1 MQRLR
6 FTLLLIGATVL
17 SLALGNSLLHAQGGA
32 DYILREVA
40 RLHALPPALHEQFR
54 LAPGAWEVGDH
65 DDYALAV
72 DAGAYHIRVDAA
84 DKLVWGTGPDDV
96 PADLYAE
103 VDAFYVAGPLDNSFG
118 LGFRRQANGDMYL
131 FSASSDGFYRLAKV
145 TQTGLAEIV
154 PWKATGWPAAEAGN
168 ATRLGVFAAGPEISL
183 LIDGEV
189 VEMAW
194 DDSYAAGGVALA
206 ASAPGGPG
214 VAVAFDDLAVWP
226 LRDEA
231 GTVPESSTPGKPTPA
246 VTPTPAPHAM
256 TDPAA
261 VAARLAAIRAEPRE
275 FADDFR
281 RDAGRWALIETDGGV
296 TTRTDQALRIEVSE
310 PDTLVWSS
318 NDGAR
323 PADFLIEADAT
334 LVEGEPAGEM
344 GIIFRQQDSANFYL
358 FAVNGYGAFALLQQE
373 AGEWRDLVPWTQL
386 ETTLI
391 VPGVTARLGVLAEG
405 DALTLLVDGEIVAQV
420 EDDSFGRGR
429 LALAAGTFDSAPAV
443 ASFDNVDIWILT
455 DIVAPSRPTAV
466 PLPAPAADTV
476 DLLAAVQAT
485 LPTVSDFFAVD
496 TRLWRLVDTLAVSA
510 QIKETLAVTVS
521 EPTALGFIYRTGAR
535 ADDFLVEVDA
545 WLDDGETPG
554 RYGIAFRMADGE
566 NYYLYLLDDAGHAGL
581 WRYDD
586 GEPIALIPFSNV
598 PGTKTAPGRNRLG
611 VLAQGD
617 ALTLLLDGAAIAT
630 VVDATHGSG
639 DLALVAGTFDATPV
653 VAHFDDFNEWRLPAS
668 AQR

>member
-6 FTLLLIGATVL
+6 FTLLLVGATML
-17 SLALGNSLLHAQGGA
+17 SLALGQGMLHAQGGA

-40 RLHALPPALHEQFR
+40 RLHALPPAHHEPFR
-54 LAPGAWEVGDH
+54 QAPGAWEVGNH

-84 DKLVWGTGPDDV
+84 DKLVWGSGPDAI
-96 PADLYAE
+96 PADFYAE
-103 VDAFYVAGPLDNSFG
+103 VDAFYVAGPVDNSFG

-145 TQTGLAEIV
+145 TQVGLEEIV
-154 PWKATGWPAAEAGN
+154 PWTATGWPEAEAGN
-168 ATRLGVFAAGPEISL
+168 ATRLGVFADGPEITL

-194 DDSYAAGGVALA
+194 DDSYAAGGLALA

-214 VAVAFDDLAVWP
+214 VAVAFDDLAVWS
-226 LRDEA
+226 LRDDA
-231 GTVPESSTPGKPTPA
+231 GAAPESSTLDKPTPA
-246 VTPTPAPHAM
+246 ATPSPVLNAAPDG
-256 TDPAA
+256 TDVSTRLDA
-261 VAARLAAIRAEPRE
+261 VRAEPRE

-281 RDAGRWALIETDGGV
+281 RDNGRWALVDSEGGAV
-296 TTRTDQALRIEVSE
+296 TRTNLALRIEVSE
-310 PDTLVWSS
+310 PETLVWSA
-318 NDGAR
+318 NDGAW
-323 PADFLIEADAT
+323 PADFLIEADAM
-334 LVEGEPAGEM
+334 LVDGDPASEV
-344 GIIFRQQDSANFYL
+344 GIIFRQQDNANFYL
-358 FAVNGYGAFALLQQE
+358 FAVNGYGAFALSKQE
-373 AGEWRDLVPWTQL
+373 AGEWSELVPWTQL

-391 VPGVTARLGVLAEG
+391 VPGVTTRLGVLAEG
-405 DALTLLVDGEIVAQV
+405 DALTLLVDGAIVAQV
-420 EDDSFGRGR
+420 ADDSFERGR

-443 ASFDNVDIWILT
+443 AAFDNVDIWIIT
-455 DIVAPSRPTAV
+455 ATVAPPRPTAV
-466 PLPAPAADTV
+466 RLPAPAAATV

-496 TRLWRLVDTLAVSA
+496 AGLWRLVDSLAVSA
-510 QIKETLAVTVS
+510 QIKETLTVTVS
-521 EPTALGFIYRTGAR
+521 EPTALGFVYRTGAR

-554 RYGIAFRMADGE
+554 RYGMAFRMADGE
-566 NYYLYLLDDAGHAGL
+566 NYYLYLLDDAAHAGL

-586 GEPIALIPFSNV
+586 GEPTALIPFNNV
-598 PGTKTAPGRNRLG
+598 PGAKAAPGRNRLG

-630 VVDATHGSG
+630 VVDDIHGSG
-639 DLALVAGTFDATPV
+639 DLALVAGTFDEVPV
-653 VAHFDDFNEWRLPAS
+653 TAHFDDFAEWRLPAG
-668 AQR
+668 ARR